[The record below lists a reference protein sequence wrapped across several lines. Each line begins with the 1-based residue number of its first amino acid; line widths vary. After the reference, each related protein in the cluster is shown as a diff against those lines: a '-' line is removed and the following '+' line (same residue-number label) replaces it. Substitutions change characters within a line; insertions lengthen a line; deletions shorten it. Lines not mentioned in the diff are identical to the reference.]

1 MKKPSW
7 RASLTG
13 MLIRLFARLVTSP
26 RPIWSGIAPIAR
38 QRLYYA
44 NHSSHGDFVLI
55 WTTLPP
61 RLRARTRPVAGA
73 DYWLASPLR
82 RFLIHE
88 VFQGVLIARQRN
100 TDQTA
105 TQPQGDPLEDM
116 GAALAAGDSLI
127 LFPEGT
133 RNTREDGMLPF
144 RSGLYHLAQRHP
156 EVELVPVW
164 IDNLN
169 RVLPKGEVVPLPLLC
184 TLTYGAPLP
193 RIDNESRTDFLA
205 RAQEALMALAPNAQE
220 TSLQGGASHE

>member
-1 MKKPSW
+1 M
-7 RASLTG
+7 
-13 MLIRLFARLVTSP
+13 
-26 RPIWSGIAPIAR
+26 
-38 QRLYYA
+38 
-44 NHSSHGDFVLI
+44 
-55 WTTLPP
+55 
-61 RLRARTRPVAGA
+61 AGA

-88 VFQGVLIARQRN
+88 VFQGVLIARQRK

-220 TSLQGGASHE
+220 ASLQGGASHE